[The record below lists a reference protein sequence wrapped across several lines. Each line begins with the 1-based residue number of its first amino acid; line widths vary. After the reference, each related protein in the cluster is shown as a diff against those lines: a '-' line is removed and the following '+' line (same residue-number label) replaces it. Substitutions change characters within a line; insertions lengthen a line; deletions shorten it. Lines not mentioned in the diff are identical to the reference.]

1 MRNARSSDMRHKVK
15 FYEQIHVRDKE
26 TKQIKTGWRYVFSAW
41 CRRSTIFRE
50 QLESV
55 ISGANTYRDRYEMET
70 RYTTKI
76 TSAHRMV
83 MDGKM
88 YSISITGDTSGFSE
102 RTRFLAERLEDGGV

>member
-15 FYEQIHVRDKE
+15 FYEQVNVRDK
-26 TKQIKTGWRYVFSAW
+26 KTGVIRAAWRYVFTAW

-55 ISGANTYRDRYEMET
+55 ISGAVTYRDRYEMET
-70 RYTTKI
+70 RYTERINSTL
-76 TSAHRMV
+76 RMV

-88 YSISITGDTSGFSE
+88 YSISITGDTSGTSD
-102 RTRFLAERLEDGGV
+102 RTRFLAERLEDGGA